1 MITNAS
7 DHIARLGRDLRFIL
21 RHLQLVEGNFE
32 TVDELS
38 RAAHHAHVSLE
49 EVRLEEQFANDP
61 EAEFTDPAQRE
72 PKAAKLTDTALLV
85 TRTLKTIHDLAF

>member
-1 MITNAS
+1 MTNAS
-7 DHIARLGRDLRFIL
+7 DHIVRLGRAPRFVL
-21 RHLQLVEGNFE
+21 RHLQIVEGNFE

-38 RAAHHAHVSLE
+38 RAAHHAHDSLE
-49 EVRLEEQFANDP
+49 EIRLKEQFANNP

-72 PKAAKLTDTALLV
+72 PKAAELTDTTLLV